1 MDEVKTPDPIQLPGE
16 RAEDAPLSDVFVI
29 KQTTVYY
36 FLIAIL
42 FFVAGSMVA
51 WVTSS
56 VPGESV
62 ADKARAAIIPAAQD
76 MFGTVVAKFPGGG
89 GGGRVAPAA
98 TETPIPHQNID
109 VGDSP
114 SWGPAN

>member
-1 MDEVKTPDPIQLPGE
+1 MDEVKTPEPIQLPGE
-16 RAEDAPLSDVFVI
+16 RAQDSPPSDVFVI

-42 FFVAGSMVA
+42 FFVAGCIVA
-51 WVTSS
+51 WVAFSVTSQS
-56 VPGESV
+56 AV
-62 ADKARAAIIPAAQD
+62 DKARAAAITAAQD
-76 MFGTVVAKFPGGG
+76 MVGTVVAKIPSGGG
-89 GGGRVAPAA
+89 GAAVVPAA

-114 SWGPAN
+114 